1 MSREGSNW
9 ISGRDQREKRRVGCG
24 YVRTECNFCRVGVG
38 PEAEPEVEKEVLQQQ
53 TMGVA
58 RDLHLPETFQRTM
71 YLSKKPKPE
80 EKNKL

>member
-1 MSREGSNW
+1 
-9 ISGRDQREKRRVGCG
+9 
-24 YVRTECNFCRVGVG
+24 VGVD

-71 YLSKKPKPE
+71 CLSKKPKTQ

>member
-9 ISGRDQREKRRVGCG
+9 ISGRDRRGKRRVGCG
-24 YVRTECNFCRVGVG
+24 YVRIGCNFCRVGVD

-71 YLSKKPKPE
+71 CLSKKPKTQ

>member
-1 MSREGSNW
+1 
-9 ISGRDQREKRRVGCG
+9 
-24 YVRTECNFCRVGVG
+24 VGVE
-38 PEAEPEVEKEVLQQQ
+38 PEAEPEVEKEVRQQR
-53 TMGVA
+53 MMEAV

>member
-24 YVRTECNFCRVGVG
+24 YVRTGCNFCHVGVE
-38 PEAEPEVEKEVLQQQ
+38 PEAEPEVEKEVRQQRM
-53 TMGVA
+53 MGVA
-58 RDLHLPETFQRTM
+58 RDLGLPVTFQRM
-71 YLSKKPKPE
+71 MCLSKKPKTQ

>member
-1 MSREGSNW
+1 LSREGSNW

-24 YVRTECNFCRVGVG
+24 YVRTGCNFCRVGVG
-38 PEAEPEVEKEVLQQQ
+38 PEAEPELEKEVLQRQ

-71 YLSKKPKPE
+71 YLSKKPKTE